1 MGIFDY
7 LATPAAS
14 GVVHA
19 LELLILAV
27 VALVTAWTNRVAN
40 GNRKRLNGHLKAH
53 RHDQPE

>member
-1 MGIFDY
+1 MSIFDY

-27 VALVTAWTNRVAN
+27 VALVTAWTNRVSR
-40 GNRKRLNGHLKAH
+40 GNRKRLNGHLRMH
-53 RHDQPE
+53 GHDDPE